1 MSDSAAVAAILH
13 VDLDAFYAAVE
24 QLADPSLRGRPVIV
38 GGLGRRG
45 VVAAAS
51 YEARAYGVHSAMPMG
66 HARRA
71 CPDGVF
77 LAPRFDAYGDA
88 SRAVMGILRSYTPL
102 VEPIALD
109 EAWVDGRG
117 AQRQHGT
124 GPEIGTEIRARI
136 RDETGLT
143 ASVGVGTTKLVSKL
157 ASELAKPDGLLVVE
171 PGTELAFLHPLDV
184 SRLWGVGPA
193 TRRRLE
199 GLGVRTIG
207 DLADLPEAALQSALG
222 RAHGSHLAALARN
235 DDDRPVEPSRQP
247 KSIGHEETFATDVS
261 DRAEL
266 ERDLLRFAE
275 RVATRLRESG
285 LLARTIQLKAR
296 YGDFRTLTRSRTVA
310 DPTDL
315 AEELARVG
323 RELLTDLDVTP
334 GLRLLGLAAQQL
346 VPADGAQASL
356 PLDAPSGLERERR
369 ADLERV
375 VDDVRRRFGDEA
387 VTRVSARRS
396 PSS

>member
-1 MSDSAAVAAILH
+1 
-13 VDLDAFYAAVE
+13 
-24 QLADPSLRGRPVIV
+24 
-38 GGLGRRG
+38 
-45 VVAAAS
+45 
-51 YEARAYGVHSAMPMG
+51 
-66 HARRA
+66 
-71 CPDGVF
+71 
-77 LAPRFDAYGDA
+77 
-88 SRAVMGILRSYTPL
+88 
-102 VEPIALD
+102 
-109 EAWVDGRG
+109 
-117 AQRQHGT
+117 
-124 GPEIGTEIRARI
+124 
-136 RDETGLT
+136 LT
-143 ASVGVGTTKLVSKL
+143 T
-157 ASELAKPDGLLVVE
+157 
-171 PGTELAFLHPLDV
+171 

-207 DLADLPEAALQSALG
+207 DLADLPEAALQNALG

-396 PSS
+396 RSS